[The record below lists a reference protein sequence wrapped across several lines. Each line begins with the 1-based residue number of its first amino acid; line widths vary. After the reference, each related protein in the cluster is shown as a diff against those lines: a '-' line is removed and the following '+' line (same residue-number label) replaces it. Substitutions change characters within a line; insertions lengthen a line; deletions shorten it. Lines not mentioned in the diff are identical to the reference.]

1 MSDSPEP
8 TYRNTFL
15 VGAMVNLNMIDTIG
29 SGIKRMYNIQRKKF
43 FPLPEYDLSANKVRV
58 TIAGKVVD
66 IRYAQKIAEIPNLSL
81 DEIILLDKVSK
92 SKPITDQ
99 EAKRL
104 KSKFLIE
111 GRKPN
116 YHISAI
122 VAINTN
128 EKEQY
133 IRNRGFK
140 DDHYKKMIID
150 YIKEYK
156 SATKENLEKL
166 ILDILPNIL
175 DDQQKENKLRNLIYA
190 MHKKDKSIINE
201 GTTRKP
207 IWVLSLSNLDK
218 L

>member
-1 MSDSPEP
+1 
-8 TYRNTFL
+8 
-15 VGAMVNLNMIDTIG
+15 
-29 SGIKRMYNIQRKKF
+29 
-43 FPLPEYDLSANKVRV
+43 LPEYDLSANKVRV

>member
-1 MSDSPEP
+1 
-8 TYRNTFL
+8 
-15 VGAMVNLNMIDTIG
+15 
-29 SGIKRMYNIQRKKF
+29 
-43 FPLPEYDLSANKVRV
+43 
-58 TIAGKVVD
+58 
-66 IRYAQKIAEIPNLSL
+66 
-81 DEIILLDKVSK
+81 
-92 SKPITDQ
+92 
-99 EAKRL
+99 
-104 KSKFLIE
+104 LIE